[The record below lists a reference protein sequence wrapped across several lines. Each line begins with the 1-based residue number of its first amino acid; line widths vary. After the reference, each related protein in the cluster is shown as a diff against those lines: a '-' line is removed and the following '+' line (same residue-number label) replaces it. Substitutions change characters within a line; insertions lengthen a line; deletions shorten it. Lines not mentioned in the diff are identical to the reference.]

1 MNMIKALVL
10 DDGYHDKDVVMFYE
24 DNSLLKVSLAYFI
37 NIHLCVP
44 HHEDYQVRTIHYEGI
59 EDNDCFEMKELM
71 IYFEELNRMKSVA
84 HINDEDLVK
93 GFQKLYDSDEVV
105 DGCDIY

>member
-1 MNMIKALVL
+1 MIKALVL

-24 DNSLLKVSLAYFI
+24 NKSLLRVSLAYFI

-44 HHEDYQVRTIHYEGI
+44 HHEDYQVKTIHYEDM
-59 EDNDCFEMKELM
+59 EDNDLIDMFDSLSC
-71 IYFEELNRMKSVA
+71 MKSVA
-84 HINDEDLVK
+84 RIDDEDLVWY
-93 GFQKLYDSDEVV
+93 FQKLYDSDEVV

>member
-24 DNSLLKVSLAYFI
+24 NKSLMSVSLAYFI
-37 NIHLCVP
+37 NVHLSVP
-44 HHEDYQVRTIHYEGI
+44 HSEDYQIRTAHYEDI
-59 EDNDCFEMKELM
+59 EDNCFMDMFDKLSC
-71 IYFEELNRMKSVA
+71 MKSVVN
-84 HINDEDLVK
+84 IDDEDLVWC
-93 GFQKLYDSDEVV
+93 FQKLYESDEVV

>member
-1 MNMIKALVL
+1 MIKALVL

-24 DNSLLKVSLAYFI
+24 DKSLLKVSLAYFI

-44 HHEDYQVRTIHYEGI
+44 HSEDYQVRTIHYEGI
-59 EDNDCFEMKELM
+59 EDNNLIDMFD
-71 IYFEELNRMKSVA
+71 ELNRMKSVA
-84 HINDEDLVK
+84 RVDDEDLVWY
-93 GFQKLYDSDEVV
+93 FQKLYDSDEVV

>member
-1 MNMIKALVL
+1 MIKALVL

-24 DNSLLKVSLAYFI
+24 NKSLLKVSLAYFI

-44 HHEDYQVRTIHYEGI
+44 HHEDYQVKTIHYEGI
-59 EDNDCFEMKELM
+59 EDNRLIDMFD
-71 IYFEELNRMKSVA
+71 ELNRMKSVA
-84 HINDEDLVK
+84 RIDDEDLVWY
-93 GFQKLYDSDEVV
+93 FQKLYDSDEVV